1 MPGSYGMLQ
10 RVCRRLKRPALS
22 CSSFVVVLASLVLL
36 TYSPILHEI
45 VHVIFLCACVKSS
58 VESSRYLASI
68 VVDRSSMTR
77 PELRAVILQSMG
89 SLCLNSLL
97 PRRVTESLG
106 AADFLLRVAE
116 AARRLHRSDVARRL
130 LEMGNTLKSY
140 VSGPETRY
148 HFAHDA
154 CVLVTSGQPLVCEKL
169 DEEQAAVPPIERN
182 AAFCDAASECSDVEE
197 GGGALAHE
205 VGGPSLEAATE
216 DGVAGSSD
224 TFEQAPVLSQ
234 GLGPTAATSVS
245 PPENKPQLGWTARSM
260 HRESIL
266 TLEEFL
272 E

>member
-22 CSSFVVVLASLVLL
+22 CSSLVVVLASLVLL

-68 VVDRSSMTR
+68 VVDRRSMTR
-77 PELRAVILQSMG
+77 PELRAVILQSLG

-106 AADFLLRVAE
+106 AANVLLRAAE

-140 VSGPETRY
+140 VSAPESRY
-148 HFAHDA
+148 THFADDA
-154 CVLVTSGQPLVCEKL
+154 CVLVTSGRPLVCDKL
-169 DEEQAAVPPIERN
+169 DEAQAAVPPIEKN

-197 GGGALAHE
+197 GGGAVACE
-205 VGGPSLEAATE
+205 VGGPSLK
-216 DGVAGSSD
+216 AGAD

-234 GLGPTAATSVS
+234 GRGPTAATSVS
-245 PPENKPQLGWTARSM
+245 TPENEPRLGQTARSM